1 MSMKIKLT
9 SVSIDHYDR
18 ALKFYTEILGFV
30 KKQDIPLG
38 EGARWITVVSPEEP
52 NGTELLLEP
61 NADYPAMKAL
71 KESLIR
77 DGIPFTAFLVN
88 DVQQEYERMKELGV
102 EFTMEPTNMGITT
115 AAVLNDTCGNLIQI
129 YQLNG

>member
-1 MSMKIKLT
+1 MKIRLT
-9 SVSIDHYDR
+9 SVSIDDYDK
-18 ALKFYTEILGFV
+18 ALKFYTEVLGFV
-30 KKQDIPLG
+30 KKRDIPLG

-61 NADYPAMKAL
+61 NAEYPAMKAL
-71 KESLIR
+71 KESLMR
-77 DGIPFTAFLVN
+77 DGIPFTAFQVGN
-88 DVQQEYERMKELGV
+88 AQQEYDRMKNLGV
-102 EFTMEPTNMGITT
+102 EFTMEPTEMGMTT